1 MSTPTTQPLQMDRD
15 GRPVSQYWNPRT
27 LAYEAAH
34 GDSGALTISS
44 MQSKFREDFPGA
56 ALNADWSVVQ
66 TGSGHTVTVT
76 ASELRIAT
84 GTTINTETIL
94 RCIRPFTI
102 PFRVNFIFMLSQRI
116 ANQEFF
122 LEIANAAGT
131 MLAQWRFD
139 GVSATVGTHN
149 TTNEGTAGTA
159 ASPAIASTAAHAIAE
174 IELFPDE
181 AYFHSRPADSTA
193 VRTTSAVRTRFI
205 PDPNQQ
211 YFVRIRA
218 RNLGIS
224 PASTTTLFVD
234 AVTVQDIAELTAEVT
249 AGRGAMIGSQAIA
262 VQAVGGTI
270 GTVST
275 VSTTTTLTTGNIQA
289 ICTDFADTAAALGA
303 NGIFNGTSRD
313 FTVTRRVASFRASS
327 TADQAGTL
335 FIEQSNNG
343 TDWVMTHS
351 QVTASVP
358 DADAVARHIA
368 TIDAPVTNRF
378 VRVRYRNGATLQG
391 AFRLISSQ
399 IGI

>member
-34 GDSGALTISS
+34 GDSGAL
-44 MQSKFREDFPGA
+44 
-56 ALNADWSVVQ
+56 
-66 TGSGHTVTVT
+66 
-76 ASELRIAT
+76 
-84 GTTINTETIL
+84 
-94 RCIRPFTI
+94 
-102 PFRVNFIFMLSQRI
+102 
-116 ANQEFF
+116 
-122 LEIANAAGT
+122 
-131 MLAQWRFD
+131 
-139 GVSATVGTHN
+139 
-149 TTNEGTAGTA
+149 
-159 ASPAIASTAAHAIAE
+159 
-174 IELFPDE
+174 
-181 AYFHSRPADSTA
+181 
-193 VRTTSAVRTRFI
+193 
-205 PDPNQQ
+205 
-211 YFVRIRA
+211 
-218 RNLGIS
+218 
-224 PASTTTLFVD
+224 
-234 AVTVQDIAELTAEVT
+234 
-249 AGRGAMIGSQAIA
+249 
-262 VQAVGGTI
+262 
-270 GTVST
+270 
-275 VSTTTTLTTGNIQA
+275 LTTGNIQA

-303 NGIFNGTSRD
+303 NEIFNGTSRD